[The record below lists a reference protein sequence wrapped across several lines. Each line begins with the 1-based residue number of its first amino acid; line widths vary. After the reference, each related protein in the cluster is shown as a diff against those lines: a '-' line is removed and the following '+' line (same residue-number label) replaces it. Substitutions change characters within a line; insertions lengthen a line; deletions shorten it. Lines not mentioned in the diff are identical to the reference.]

1 MRRAIGRM
9 LRALAPRTAEGMTEL
24 AEIRSRYGGVLV
36 EIERLR
42 AENVEL
48 REDLGQ
54 LVARLDEASG
64 EIDELRRDAPRIA
77 ELYDLVFER
86 LAERR

>member
-1 MRRAIGRM
+1 
-9 LRALAPRTAEGMTEL
+9 MTEL